1 MAAERVLNLYLPPHL
16 RVDHVAGHRNILS
29 AVIDALPDWTLIDRP
44 EPEGALPPHPGFA
57 LTHMQEP
64 LGPQT
69 LCLRRS
75 YFYPFWRIEPTN
87 ERWAYALVHAA
98 PGKVPPQ
105 RAQNLRARLADRIL
119 GGRALTRGGFVF
131 MPLQGRLLDHRSFQS
146 MSPVAM
152 IRATLAQWP
161 GPVLATL
168 HPGETYS
175 AAERQALAR
184 IAGGEPRFSLVET
197 PAADLIAACDFVVT
211 QNSSLALHAMIAGK
225 GAVLFA
231 GIDFHHP
238 AGSVP
243 RHGLHRAF
251 AIGANPPADMAAYLW
266 WFLKQTAIDAQAEDA
281 PDQVRAA
288 LRRGGWPA

>member
-1 MAAERVLNLYLPPHL
+1 
-16 RVDHVAGHRNILS
+16 
-29 AVIDALPDWTLIDRP
+29 
-44 EPEGALPPHPGFA
+44 
-57 LTHMQEP
+57 
-64 LGPQT
+64 
-69 LCLRRS
+69 
-75 YFYPFWRIEPTN
+75 
-87 ERWAYALVHAA
+87 
-98 PGKVPPQ
+98 
-105 RAQNLRARLADRIL
+105 
-119 GGRALTRGGFVF
+119 
-131 MPLQGRLLDHRSFQS
+131 
-146 MSPVAM
+146 M

-184 IAGGEPRFSLVET
+184 IAGAEPRFSLVET

-243 RHGLHRAF
+243 RHGLPRAF
-251 AIGANPPADMAAYLW
+251 AIGQTPPADMAAYLW

-281 PDQVRAA
+281 ADQVRAA